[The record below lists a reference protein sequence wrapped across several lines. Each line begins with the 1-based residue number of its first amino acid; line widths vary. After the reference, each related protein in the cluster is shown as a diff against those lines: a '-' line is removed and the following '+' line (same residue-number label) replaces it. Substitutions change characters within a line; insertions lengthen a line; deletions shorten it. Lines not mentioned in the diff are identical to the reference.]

1 MFGTKLYIFKN
12 EWLDVV
18 FEGRNKEYG
27 AYDLRKLS
35 PRATSIGLLIASSAF
50 VVVLMA
56 PAIARWVGIDMKS
69 NDEVEKLIETEV
81 VLQEPP
87 PVNEEEPPPP
97 PPVKPPPPRV
107 DQVRDRK
114 SVVQATSVYVRVDL
128 GGRRIIKKKIC
139 T

>member
-87 PVNEEEPPPP
+87 TVNEEETPPP
-97 PPVKPPPPRV
+97 PPVEPPPPRV
-107 DQVRDRK
+107 DQVRQPEHKRSK
-114 SVVQATSVYVRVDL
+114 ERRGGKKRVRN
-128 GGRRIIKKKIC
+128 
-139 T
+139 